1 MELELMPELGI
12 EITPDMAYVDLR
24 ERAEAAC
31 RSMEL
36 LQDHG
41 LEVPAETS
49 EDKEIAGA
57 LTSAYAANPQ
67 ITSQK
72 ANNVNTSAMTP
83 ASLQNVRAYLD
94 EYGRAVVNH
103 AIELRHTVTNRL
115 IEESQNPDPRI
126 RIRALELMGKISDV
140 GLFTDRTEVTIT
152 HQTTDELRLKLRAKL
167 QRLVNPPA
175 IQDAEVV
182 LEGDIIDVDAE
193 LGLNTPKTAE
203 KADILAENTLFDDD
217 VDPS

>member
-41 LEVPAETS
+41 LEIPAETS
-49 EDKEIAGA
+49 EDKEVAAA
-57 LTSAYAANPQ
+57 LTSAYAVNPQ
-67 ITSQK
+67 ATSQK
-72 ANNVNTSAMTP
+72 ANNVNTSALTP
-83 ASLQNVRAYLD
+83 PSLQNIRAYLD

-126 RIRALELMGKISDV
+126 RIRALELLGKVSDV

-167 QRLVNPPA
+167 QRLVNPPV
-175 IQDAEVV
+175 IQDAEVI

-203 KADILAENTLFDDD
+203 KADILAENTPFDDD

>member
-31 RSMEL
+31 RSIEL

-41 LEVPAETS
+41 LEIPPETS
-49 EDKEIAGA
+49 EDKEIAAA

-67 ITSQK
+67 ATSQK
-72 ANNVNTSAMTP
+72 ANNVNTSALMP
-83 ASLQNVRAYLD
+83 ASLQNIRTYLD

-103 AIELRHTVTNRL
+103 AIEIRHAVTNRL

-126 RIRALELMGKISDV
+126 RIRALELLGKVSDV

-175 IQDAEVV
+175 IQDVEVI

-203 KADILAENTLFDDD
+203 KADILAENTPFDDD

>member
-1 MELELMPELGI
+1 MPELGI

-31 RSMEL
+31 RSIEL

-41 LEVPAETS
+41 LEIPAETS
-49 EDKEIAGA
+49 EDKEIAAA
-57 LTSAYAANPQ
+57 LTSAYAGNAQ
-67 ITSQK
+67 TTSQK

-103 AIELRHTVTNRL
+103 AIEIRHTVTNRL

-167 QRLVNPPA
+167 QRLVNLPA
-175 IQDAEVV
+175 IQDVEVV
-182 LEGDIIDVDAE
+182 LAGDIIDVDAE

-203 KADILAENTLFDDD
+203 KADILAENTPFDDD